1 MHVQSP
7 GREESLEEEM
17 AAHSSIHAWRS
28 PWTQEPGGLQ
38 SKESDTTEVTE
49 HACMHIYR
57 PLLCVSFISQV
68 PLPSWHQQNNSSGGG
83 P

>member
-7 GREESLEEEM
+7 GREEPLKEEM
-17 AAHSSIHAWRS
+17 AAHSSIRAWRI

-49 HACMHIYR
+49 HACMHN
-57 PLLCVSFISQV
+57 LSVNISAMSEIPV
-68 PLPSWHQQNNSSGGG
+68 P
-83 P
+83 